1 LGGRGYLR
9 RRRRRRVWDDLGGKK
24 EVGRSLMK
32 LLLHY

>member
-1 LGGRGYLR
+1 LGGRGHLR